1 MKRSREDETGDKVE
15 IKRKKK
21 VDNRMMEEESDK
33 IMFEWK
39 TLQKLWKKK
48 KQESMSSE
56 TQKGA
61 KVDIQW
67 CKYTVMKR
75 RTESMLDLAETKG
88 ALTQGFSG
96 ANPRRTKFKKRG
108 RARGRDSHLLKKV
121 LYWNHIKSEKV

>member
-1 MKRSREDETGDKVE
+1 MSSPSSKRITRQSLKRSREDETGDKVE

-61 KVDIQW
+61 KVDIQS
-67 CKYTVMKR
+67 TLF
-75 RTESMLDLAETKG
+75 SLAFLGSK
-88 ALTQGFSG
+88 LS
-96 ANPRRTKFKKRG
+96 
-108 RARGRDSHLLKKV
+108 
-121 LYWNHIKSEKV
+121 

>member
-1 MKRSREDETGDKVE
+1 
-15 IKRKKK
+15 
-21 VDNRMMEEESDK
+21 MMEEESDK
-33 IMFEWK
+33 IMFGWK

-96 ANPRRTKFKKRG
+96 ANPRQNLRNEDEQEDVTAISSKKYCIG
-108 RARGRDSHLLKKV
+108 IILSLKKFRQGQRINI
-121 LYWNHIKSEKV
+121 LGSQKQC